1 MYSKKRKFQKLLNLK
16 VWKNKDS
23 KNKFNL
29 CKDLF
34 KDYKEK
40 NNFSRKRQKHK
51 ILSFLKSNNFKFNC
65 KTHLNKIK

>member
-1 MYSKKRKFQKLLNLK
+1 MYSNKRKFQKLLNLK

-51 ILSFLKSNNFKFNC
+51 ILSFLK
-65 KTHLNKIK
+65 